1 MKFKEMIIDL
11 TPLLD
16 VILILLFMVIAS
28 TSQVTNDQ
36 ITELEEEIQELQLN
50 QQAVTDSEKLWYQ
63 SFQESIGKVNIIMES
78 SLKLDATYIV
88 LEDGS
93 KLQND
98 ANEDLAN
105 WIRSIVTQVEKEVVI
120 VAFSYNNDKIY
131 LRDYRSMVALI
142 TQLDEE
148 LDKTI
153 VYQEEQIHN

>member
-28 TSQVTNDQ
+28 TSQANNDQ
-36 ITELEEEIQELQLN
+36 ITELEDEIQELQLN
-50 QQAVTDSEKLWYQ
+50 QQAVTDSEKIWYQ

-78 SLKLDATYIV
+78 SLELDSTYIV

-93 KLQND
+93 KLQKD
-98 ANEDLAN
+98 DNEDLAN
-105 WIRSIVTQVEKEVVI
+105 WIRSIVTQVEEEVVI
-120 VAFSYNNDKIY
+120 VAFSYKNDKIY
-131 LRDYRSMVALI
+131 LRDYRSMIALI
-142 TQLDEE
+142 THLDEE